1 VKRYAERKD
10 SRKEMEEKL
19 NTEGSGNGN
28 LRR

>member
-1 VKRYAERKD
+1 MQREKH

-28 LRR
+28 LKK